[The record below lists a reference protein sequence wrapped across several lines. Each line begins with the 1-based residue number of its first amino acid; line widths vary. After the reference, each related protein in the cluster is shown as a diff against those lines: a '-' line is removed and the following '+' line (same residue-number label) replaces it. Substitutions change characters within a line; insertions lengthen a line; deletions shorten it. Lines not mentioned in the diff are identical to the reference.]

1 MGDGPVPGGGRGE
14 DPAGGPVPGG
24 AGGPGAREFAEGG
37 PLHQAEPGAALTVVL
52 DRVSGPKRRCP
63 GASDDEAFGMLNRW
77 DATEA
82 WCASAKLGVIRELI
96 RRHPKAGF
104 GPKQPGGLPQVW
116 DDDLTQQIAM
126 ELGISG
132 RAADGLLDLAYELEA
147 RLVLTA
153 AALDAGII
161 SLSKARIIVEATGVL
176 DDAHAAAAE
185 TLIADRLAGATHGQ
199 IAAMIAKAVV
209 KVDPEGAR
217 KRRERAEKE
226 DARVRFWRE
235 HAGTAA
241 LAAFGLPP
249 DEALAANQH
258 IQDRAL
264 EYKAAGVP
272 GTIDQLRVRAFLD
285 AINGTDSRPA
295 APGTAPGDSGAVGAS
310 PAEGENPGAEGTG
323 GPDPDGNGHGN
334 GPAGDANGGPGGG
347 NGPGQG
353 RNGGAGLAA
362 NSMLTIPLTTLLG
375 MTANPGEAHG
385 FGALDPDL
393 ARQFAAAA
401 ARDPRSTWCVT
412 VTDEHGHAIGH
423 GCAKPARRTRKPGQD
438 AAAGNRGSPG
448 KTSQNGSR
456 DGPFLTF
463 KPTGQPGPPGGYGS
477 WRLTIAGRE
486 YIVKLVTIPVTSCD
500 HRLESAGYQPSDL
513 LRHLIQVRDGECT
526 QPTCRRSARRCDF
539 EHAVPWHKGGKTC
552 GCNGGCRCR
561 RDHKIKQS
569 PGWTVTQPLPG
580 YHKWTTPA
588 GRSFT
593 SEPMRY
599 PI

>member
-1 MGDGPVPGGGRGE
+1 MADQPAPGGRDEDPVGGRVPGGDDGSSARG
-14 DPAGGPVPGG
+14 
-24 AGGPGAREFAEGG
+24 FAEGG
-37 PLHQAEPGAALTVVL
+37 PLQHAEPSAALVRAL
-52 DRVSGPKRRCP
+52 DRASGPKRRCE
-63 GASDDEAFGMLNRW
+63 GASDDEVLGMLNRW

-82 WCASAKLGVIRELI
+82 WCASAKLGVIREMI
-96 RRHPKAGF
+96 RRRPKSGF
-104 GPKQPGGLPQVW
+104 GPKQPGGLPQAC
-116 DDDLTQQIAM
+116 DDGLAHEIAM
-126 ELGISG
+126 ELGISV
-132 RAADGLLDLAYELEA
+132 RAADGLIGLADELES

-153 AALDAGII
+153 AALDAGVI
-161 SLSKARIIVEATGVL
+161 SLSKARIIADATAVL
-176 DDAHAAAAE
+176 DDARAAAAE

-199 IAAMIAKAVV
+199 IAAMISRAVV

-272 GTIDQLRVRAFLD
+272 GTMDQLRVRAFLD

-295 APGTAPGDSGAVGAS
+295 AGTSHGANGADGRAGTDAAGTGQDGDGDV
-310 PAEGENPGAEGTG
+310 PADAFDSQTANEGTE
-323 GPDPDGNGHGN
+323 
-334 GPAGDANGGPGGG
+334 AGTSAAAN
-347 NGPGQG
+347 NRTQ
-353 RNGGAGLAA
+353 GGAGLAA
-362 NSMLTIPLTTLLG
+362 NVMLTMPVATVLG
-375 MTANPGEAHG
+375 RADNPGEAHG
-385 FGALDPDL
+385 FGALDPEL
-393 ARQFAAAA
+393 ARQLAAAA
-401 ARDPRSTWCVT
+401 ARNPRSTWCVT

-423 GCAKPARRTRKPGQD
+423 GCAKPAGKARKPGHD

-448 KTSQNGSR
+448 ETGPSGSR

-463 KPTGQPGPPGGYGS
+463 EATGQPGPPGGLGV
-477 WRLTIAGRE
+477 WRLTIAGRR
-486 YIVKLVTIPVTSCD
+486 YTVRLVSIPVISCD
-500 HRLESAGYQPSDL
+500 HQLESAGYQPSDL
-513 LRHLIQVRDGECT
+513 LRHLVQVRDGECT

-539 EHAVPWHKGGKTC
+539 EHAMPWHKGGRTC

-580 YHKWTTPA
+580 YHRWTTPA
-588 GRSFT
+588 GRSYI